1 MGIPIIDYIS
11 TVIIV
16 GATIISLYF
25 VYKNYMTKV
34 PVIDIKLKN
43 LPPYANEN
51 EKTVLKLKNV
61 GNKMTGKS
69 FDTTL
74 SCSWLPSMSSKFNLP
89 SKGYR
94 LDSNE
99 EIIWKIRLDENY
111 PASSTINVKV
121 IDNKFTWELNEQL

>member
-74 SCSWLPSMSSKFNLP
+74 SCSWLPSISLKFNPP
-89 SKGYR
+89 SKGYT
-94 LDSNE
+94 LDPNE
-99 EIIWKIRLDENY
+99 EIIWKFRLDENY
-111 PASSTINVKV
+111 PPSSSIYVKV
-121 IDNKFTWELNEQL
+121 DDENKYWELSEQI